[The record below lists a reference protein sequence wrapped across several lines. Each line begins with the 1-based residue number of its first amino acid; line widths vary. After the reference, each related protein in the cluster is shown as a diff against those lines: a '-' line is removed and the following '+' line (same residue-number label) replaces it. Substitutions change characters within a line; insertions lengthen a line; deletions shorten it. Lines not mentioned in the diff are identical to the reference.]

1 MRQETCC
8 ESLKWLETRS
18 TGSTAQKLPELKIF
32 LIDFSRSQILHSYRD
47 DLASKKGADLHKLQ
61 EPKKAYKTSR
71 KLHCR
76 LVPRTFNPALDLSTS
91 DFAYKTSA
99 F

>member
-1 MRQETCC
+1 MRDEPRCK
-8 ESLKWLETRS
+8 SLKWIETRS
-18 TGSTAQKLPELKIF
+18 TGSTCPKIA
-32 LIDFSRSQILHSYRD
+32 IDFSRPKILHSYRH
-47 DLASKKGADLHKLQ
+47 DLASKRGANLHELQ
-61 EPKKAYKTSR
+61 ESEKAYKTSQ

>member
-1 MRQETCC
+1 
-8 ESLKWLETRS
+8 LKPDRRDQL
-18 TGSTAQKLPELKIF
+18 AQKLPALKIF
-32 LIDFSRSQILHSYRD
+32 LIDFSRSQILHSYRH
-47 DLASKKGADLHKLQ
+47 DLASKKGANLHKLQ
-61 EPKKAYKTSR
+61 ESKKVYKTSR